1 MFSFG
6 IVLWEIWSRGFPF
19 EQYRFAHE
27 VDDAVERGERPVVP
41 GDCPDVYATLMQAC
55 WAERPRKRPM
65 FSEVVSCLERAHVED
80 GMHA

>member
-19 EQYRFAHE
+19 EHYRFGHE

-41 GDCPDVYATLMQAC
+41 EDCPKVYATVMQAC
-55 WAERPRKRPM
+55 WADNAWKRPS
-65 FSEVVSCLERAHVED
+65 FNEVVSCLENMYVKDAC
-80 GMHA
+80 

>member
-19 EQYRFAHE
+19 QQYRFAHQ

-41 GDCPDVYATLMQAC
+41 DDCLDEYATVMQAC
-55 WAERPRKRPM
+55 WAERARKRPS
-65 FSEVVSCLERAHVED
+65 FSEVVSCLQNIHVED
-80 GMHA
+80 AC